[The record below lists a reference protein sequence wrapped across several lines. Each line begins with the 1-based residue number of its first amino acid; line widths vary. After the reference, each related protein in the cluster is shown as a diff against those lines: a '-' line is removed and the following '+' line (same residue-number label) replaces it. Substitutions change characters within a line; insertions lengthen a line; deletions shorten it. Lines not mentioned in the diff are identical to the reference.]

1 MKIIYYIKSIKQYI
15 TLYREAIKEYEE
27 MLDRQIDLLKVL
39 NKYTEELK
47 LLKKDANLSPF
58 KITRAK

>member
-39 NKYTEELK
+39 NKYLSKLK
-47 LLKKDANLSPF
+47 P
-58 KITRAK
+58 

>member
-1 MKIIYYIKSIKQYI
+1 MIVTKAEA
-15 TLYREAIKEYEE
+15 EAIDKMENVTKNLNYH
-27 MLDRQIDLLKVL
+27 LTCV